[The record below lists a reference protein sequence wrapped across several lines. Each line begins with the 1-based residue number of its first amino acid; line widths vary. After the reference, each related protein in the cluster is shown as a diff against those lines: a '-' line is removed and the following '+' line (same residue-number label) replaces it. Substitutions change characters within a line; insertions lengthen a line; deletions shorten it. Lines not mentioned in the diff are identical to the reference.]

1 MECSWQDTGKKEA
14 EAAWLA
20 HYITSDV
27 GTCIRDSVSSPTW
40 AWLEQLTTLN
50 RYPKKTSVL
59 VSCLSTATSPKQAV
73 MVVCLAAND
82 ARTCMRSLCCGV
94 LLTLLERDEVDT
106 DAPEIG
112 SMLLAFFSELQMWL
126 GECTCPT
133 FQEIGIPLRSFV
145 MELVDLDDPEK
156 TASAALQIACRV
168 LNDPTSSTALAKSAI
183 LSVWSLTN
191 GCYPYRY
198 HLRKTEDVSMFVSS
212 MACAVNVVQHRCDGQ
227 ELELL
232 GLALC
237 ALNWIGWDSLSRAID
252 SDSHSILTALTV
264 FVEGNVRMLERTV
277 AKPPGDQG
285 RAWDY
290 LELLA
295 RGGPSVL
302 VEVMMGCGVVAETCK
317 TAWRLR
323 NVEGNRIHV
332 QDCPHVYIGNAIC
345 FLVALCGR
353 LGPARV
359 IDDVRQFNDLVAFTR
374 DMNDRDAFRFWHS
387 GVGGDVA
394 RFLEIVQPS

>member
-1 MECSWQDTGKKEA
+1 
-14 EAAWLA
+14 
-20 HYITSDV
+20 
-27 GTCIRDSVSSPTW
+27 
-40 AWLEQLTTLN
+40 
-50 RYPKKTSVL
+50 
-59 VSCLSTATSPKQAV
+59 
-73 MVVCLAAND
+73 
-82 ARTCMRSLCCGV
+82 
-94 LLTLLERDEVDT
+94 
-106 DAPEIG
+106 
-112 SMLLAFFSELQMWL
+112 
-126 GECTCPT
+126 
-133 FQEIGIPLRSFV
+133 
-145 MELVDLDDPEK
+145 
-156 TASAALQIACRV
+156 
-168 LNDPTSSTALAKSAI
+168 
-183 LSVWSLTN
+183 
-191 GCYPYRY
+191 
-198 HLRKTEDVSMFVSS
+198 
-212 MACAVNVVQHRCDGQ
+212 
-227 ELELL
+227 
-232 GLALC
+232 
-237 ALNWIGWDSLSRAID
+237 
-252 SDSHSILTALTV
+252 
-264 FVEGNVRMLERTV
+264 MLERTV

-387 GVGGDVA
+387 
-394 RFLEIVQPS
+394 R